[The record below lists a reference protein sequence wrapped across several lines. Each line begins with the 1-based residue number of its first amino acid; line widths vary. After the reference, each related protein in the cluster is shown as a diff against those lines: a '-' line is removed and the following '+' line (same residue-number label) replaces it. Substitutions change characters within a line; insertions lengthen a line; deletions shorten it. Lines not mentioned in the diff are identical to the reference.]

1 MRRAAQE
8 ATLLVTVIVLALAV
22 WFVIADAENREIEE
36 RLGFS
41 LQVEVRELGSNLVVA
56 GEPLPVTLTVVGRE
70 ADLEVARP
78 EHFLAT
84 VSLRN
89 RAAGRHSLPVR
100 VEAIE
105 GDVRVRAVQPET
117 VVVILQET
125 VEREVPVVVE
135 PSNLPQLGFRVGTP
149 EVTPDTA
156 IVSGIASEVDAVDS
170 VVARLD
176 LGGAEASIERDVALE
191 ARTASGGAVT
201 QVLVSP
207 RVANVRVPIVQE
219 VFRRTASILPDVV
232 GTPADGYRV
241 RTVRATP
248 ATVDVLV
255 SVDVLDDEVEV
266 KTQPL
271 DISGMSGTLVT
282 IAELVFGDD
291 APAAGDTET
300 AVRVVVVIEPLI
312 TTVTL
317 PVEVQTHAVPES
329 LRLALASPDSVN
341 VTLRGPIAIISEL
354 AGPLAPITVD
364 LSDYGVGRHRIDLR
378 WNAPPGLELVE
389 LTPDRVIVTL
399 AALPLP
405 APPPAEQEDEN
416 GADDEG
422 GVDEEDG
429 AAEDQATTDG
439 ETDMS
444 EEVEDE

>member
-1 MRRAAQE
+1 VRRAAQE

-41 LQVEVRELGSNLVVA
+41 LQVEVRGLASNLVVA
-56 GEPLPVTLTVVGRE
+56 GEPLPVTVTVVGRE
-70 ADLEVARP
+70 GDLEAARP

-100 VEAIE
+100 VEAVE
-105 GDVRVRAVQPET
+105 GAVRVRAVQPET

-135 PSNLPQLGFRVGTP
+135 PSNFPQLGFRVGTP
-149 EVTPDTA
+149 AVTPETA

-176 LGGAEASIERDVALE
+176 LGGAEASVERDVILE

-201 QVLVSP
+201 QVVVNP

-248 ATVDVLV
+248 ATVEVLV

-266 KTQPL
+266 KTVPL
-271 DISGMSGTLVT
+271 DISGMDTNLVT

-291 APAAGDTET
+291 APAASDTET

-317 PVEVQTHAVPES
+317 PVEVQTTGVAEN
-329 LRLALASPDSVN
+329 LRLAVASPTSVD
-341 VTLRGPIAIISEL
+341 VTLRGPVAIVSEL
-354 AGPLAPITVD
+354 AGPLSPIVVD
-364 LSDYGVGRHRIDLR
+364 LSAYGVGRHRIDLR
-378 WNAPPGLELVE
+378 WNAPIGLELIE
-389 LTPDRVIVTL
+389 LVPDRMIVTL
-399 AALPLP
+399 AALPRP
-405 APPPAEQEDEN
+405 EPPPVDEDDEGAGASGDQDGDGTEGEDTPDN
-416 GADDEG
+416 ETAGPEEADDE
-422 GVDEEDG
+422 
-429 AAEDQATTDG
+429 
-439 ETDMS
+439 
-444 EEVEDE
+444 

>member
-41 LQVEVRELGSNLVVA
+41 LQVEVRGLGSNLVVA
-56 GEPLPVTLTVVGRE
+56 GEPLPVTVTVVGRE
-70 ADLEVARP
+70 DDLEAARP

-100 VEAIE
+100 VEAVE

-135 PSNLPQLGFRVGTP
+135 PSNFPQIGFRVGTP
-149 EVTPDTA
+149 EVRPETA

-176 LGGAEASIERDVALE
+176 LGGAEASVERDVILE
-191 ARTASGGAVT
+191 ARTAAGGAVT
-201 QVLVSP
+201 QVVVNP

-219 VFRRTASILPDVV
+219 VFRRTASILPDVT

-248 ATVDVLV
+248 ATVEVLV

-266 KTQPL
+266 KTVPL
-271 DISGMSGTLVT
+271 DISGMDSNLVT
-282 IAELVFGDD
+282 IAGLVFGDD
-291 APAAGDTET
+291 APAASDTET
-300 AVRVVVVIEPLI
+300 SVRVVVVIEPVI

-317 PVEVQTHAVPES
+317 PVEVQTDGVADD
-329 LRLALASPDSVN
+329 LRLAVASPTSVN
-341 VTLRGPIAIISEL
+341 VTLRGPVSIVSEL
-354 AGPLAPITVD
+354 AGPLAPIVVD
-364 LSDYGVGRHRIDLR
+364 LSDYGIGRHRIDLR
-378 WNAPPGLELVE
+378 WNAPIGLELLE
-389 LTPDRVIVTL
+389 LSPDRMIVTL
-399 AALPLP
+399 AALPRP
-405 APPPAEQEDEN
+405 APPPVEQEDGQE
-416 GADDEG
+416 
-422 GVDEEDG
+422 
-429 AAEDQATTDG
+429 G
-439 ETDMS
+439 ETDDEVQGEAGDETSSEGETDSS
-444 EEVEDE
+444 EEGADE

>member
-8 ATLLVTVIVLALAV
+8 ATLLATVIVLALAV

-41 LQVEVRELGSNLVVA
+41 LQVEVQGLASNLVVA
-56 GEPLPVTLTVVGRE
+56 GEPLPVTVTVVGRE
-70 ADLEVARP
+70 DDLEAARP

-100 VEAIE
+100 VEAVE

-135 PSNLPQLGFRVGTP
+135 PSNFPQIGFRVGTP
-149 EVTPDTA
+149 EVRPETA

-176 LGGAEASIERDVALE
+176 LGGAEASVERDVILE
-191 ARTASGGAVT
+191 ARTAAGGAVT
-201 QVLVSP
+201 QVVVNP

-219 VFRRTASILPDVV
+219 VFRRTASILPDVT

-248 ATVDVLV
+248 ATVEVLV

-266 KTQPL
+266 KTVPL
-271 DISGMSGTLVT
+271 DISGMDSNLVT
-282 IAELVFGDD
+282 IAGLVFGDD
-291 APAAGDTET
+291 APAASDTET
-300 AVRVVVVIEPLI
+300 SVRVVVVIEPVI

-317 PVEVQTHAVPES
+317 PVEVQTDGVAED
-329 LRLALASPDSVN
+329 LRLAVASPTSVN
-341 VTLRGPIAIISEL
+341 VTLRGPVSIVSEL
-354 AGPLAPITVD
+354 AGPLSPIVVD
-364 LSDYGVGRHRIDLR
+364 LSDYGIGRHRIDLR
-378 WNAPPGLELVE
+378 WNAPIGLELLE
-389 LTPDRVIVTL
+389 LSPDRMIVTL
-399 AALPLP
+399 AALPRP
-405 APPPAEQEDEN
+405 APPPVEQED
-416 GADDEG
+416 G
-422 GVDEEDG
+422 EE
-429 AAEDQATTDG
+429 G
-439 ETDMS
+439 ETDDEVQGEAGDETSSEGETDSS
-444 EEVEDE
+444 EEGADE

>member
-41 LQVEVRELGSNLVVA
+41 LQVEVRGLASNLVVA
-56 GEPLPVTLTVVGRE
+56 GEPLPVTVTVVGRE
-70 ADLEVARP
+70 ADLEAARP

-100 VEAIE
+100 VEAVD

-117 VVVILQET
+117 VVVIVQET
-125 VEREVPVVVE
+125 VEREVPVIVE
-135 PSNLPQLGFRVGTP
+135 PSNFPQLGFRVGTP
-149 EVTPDTA
+149 EVRPETA

-176 LGGAEASIERDVALE
+176 LGGAEASVERDVILE

-201 QVLVSP
+201 QVVVNP
-207 RVANVRVPIVQE
+207 RVAKVRVPIVQE

-248 ATVDVLV
+248 ATVEVLV

-266 KTQPL
+266 KTVPL
-271 DISGMSGTLVT
+271 DISGMDTNLVT

-291 APAAGDTET
+291 APAASDTET

-317 PVEVQTHAVPES
+317 PVEVLTEGVAED
-329 LRLALASPDSVN
+329 LRLAVASPTSVD
-341 VTLRGPIAIISEL
+341 VTLRGPVAIVSEL
-354 AGPLAPITVD
+354 AGPLSPIVVD
-364 LSDYGVGRHRIDLR
+364 LSAYGVGRHRIDLR
-378 WNAPPGLELVE
+378 WNAPIGLELIE
-389 LTPDRVIVTL
+389 LAPDRMIVTL
-399 AALPLP
+399 AALPRLEP
-405 APPPAEQEDEN
+405 RPVDEDDDGAGESGDQAGDGAEGEETPDGDTAGSEEAEDE
-416 GADDEG
+416 
-422 GVDEEDG
+422 
-429 AAEDQATTDG
+429 
-439 ETDMS
+439 
-444 EEVEDE
+444 

>member
-41 LQVEVRELGSNLVVA
+41 LQVEVRGLASNLVVA
-56 GEPLPVTLTVVGRE
+56 GEPLPVTVTVVGRE
-70 ADLEVARP
+70 DDLEAARP

-100 VEAIE
+100 VEAVE

-135 PSNLPQLGFRVGTP
+135 PSNFPQIGFRVGTP
-149 EVTPDTA
+149 EVRPETA

-176 LGGAEASIERDVALE
+176 LGGAEASVERDVILE
-191 ARTASGGAVT
+191 ARTAAGGAVT
-201 QVLVSP
+201 QVVVNP

-219 VFRRTASILPDVV
+219 VFRRTASILPDVT

-248 ATVDVLV
+248 ATVEVLV

-266 KTQPL
+266 KTVPL
-271 DISGMSGTLVT
+271 DISGMDSNLVT
-282 IAELVFGDD
+282 IAGLVFGDD
-291 APAAGDTET
+291 APAASDTET
-300 AVRVVVVIEPLI
+300 SVRVVVVIEPVI

-317 PVEVQTHAVPES
+317 PVEVQTDGVAED
-329 LRLALASPDSVN
+329 LRLAVASPTSVN
-341 VTLRGPIAIISEL
+341 VTLRGPVSIVSEL
-354 AGPLAPITVD
+354 TGPLSPIVVD
-364 LSDYGVGRHRIDLR
+364 LSDYGIGRHRIDLR
-378 WNAPPGLELVE
+378 WNAPIGLELLE
-389 LTPDRVIVTL
+389 LSPDRMIVTL
-399 AALPLP
+399 AALPRP
-405 APPPAEQEDEN
+405 APPPVEQED
-416 GADDEG
+416 G
-422 GVDEEDG
+422 EE
-429 AAEDQATTDG
+429 G
-439 ETDMS
+439 ETDDEVQGEADETGHHRMARLTRR
-444 EEVEDE
+444 EEGADE

>member
-41 LQVEVRELGSNLVVA
+41 LQVEVQGLASNLVVA
-56 GEPLPVTLTVVGRE
+56 GEPLPVTVTVVGRE
-70 ADLEVARP
+70 DDLEAARP

-100 VEAIE
+100 VEAVE

-135 PSNLPQLGFRVGTP
+135 PSNFPQIGFRVGTP
-149 EVTPDTA
+149 EVRPETA

-176 LGGAEASIERDVALE
+176 LGGAEASVERDVILE
-191 ARTASGGAVT
+191 ARTAAGGAVT
-201 QVLVSP
+201 QVVVNP

-219 VFRRTASILPDVV
+219 VFRRTASILPDVT

-248 ATVDVLV
+248 ATVEVLV

-266 KTQPL
+266 KTVPL
-271 DISGMSGTLVT
+271 DISGMDSNLVT
-282 IAELVFGDD
+282 IAGLVFGDD
-291 APAAGDTET
+291 APAASDTET
-300 AVRVVVVIEPLI
+300 SVRVVVVIEPVI

-317 PVEVQTHAVPES
+317 PVEVQTDGVAED
-329 LRLALASPDSVN
+329 LRLAVASPTSVN
-341 VTLRGPIAIISEL
+341 VTLRGPVSIVSEL
-354 AGPLAPITVD
+354 AGPLSPIVVD
-364 LSDYGVGRHRIDLR
+364 LSDYGIGRHRIDLR
-378 WNAPPGLELVE
+378 WNAPIGLELLE
-389 LTPDRVIVTL
+389 LSPDRMIVTL
-399 AALPLP
+399 AALPRP
-405 APPPAEQEDEN
+405 APPPVEQED
-416 GADDEG
+416 G
-422 GVDEEDG
+422 EE
-429 AAEDQATTDG
+429 G
-439 ETDMS
+439 ETDDEVQGEAGDETSSDGEPDSS
-444 EEVEDE
+444 EEGADE

>member
-8 ATLLVTVIVLALAV
+8 ATLLATVIVLALAV
-22 WFVIADAENREIEE
+22 WFVIADAENREVEE

-41 LQVEVRELGSNLVVA
+41 LQVEVRGLGSNLVVA
-56 GEPLPVTLTVVGRE
+56 GEPLPVTVTVVGRE
-70 ADLEVARP
+70 ADLGSARP

-117 VVVILQET
+117 VVVIVQET

-135 PSNLPQLGFRVGTP
+135 PSNFPQLGFRVGTP
-149 EVTPDTA
+149 EATPNTA

-176 LGGAEASIERDVALE
+176 LGGAEASVERDVTLE

-201 QVLVSP
+201 QVVVNP
-207 RVANVRVPIVQE
+207 RVAKVRVPIVQE

-248 ATVDVLV
+248 STVEVLV

-266 KTQPL
+266 KTERL
-271 DISGMSGTLVT
+271 DISGLSDNLVT
-282 IAELVFGDD
+282 ISALVFGDD
-291 APAAGDTET
+291 APAASDTET
-300 AVRVVVVIEPLI
+300 SVRVVVVIEPVI

-317 PVEVQTHAVPES
+317 PIEVQTEGVADG
-329 LRLALASPDSVN
+329 LRVALVSPNSAS
-341 VTLRGPIAIISEL
+341 VTLRGPVAIISEL
-354 AGPLAPITVD
+354 AGPLAPIVVD

-378 WNAPPGLELVE
+378 WNAPIGLELMD
-389 LTPDRVIVTL
+389 LSPDRMIVTL
-399 AALPLP
+399 AALPRSAP
-405 APPPAEQEDEN
+405 AAAEQ
-416 GADDEG
+416 DDQETI
-422 GVDEEDG
+422 DG
-429 AAEDQATTDG
+429 AGTEERSPGDDAE
-439 ETDMS
+439 S
-444 EEVEDE
+444 PEEVEDE

>member
-8 ATLLVTVIVLALAV
+8 ATLLITVIVLALAV

-41 LQVEVRELGSNLVVA
+41 LQVEVRGLGSNLVVA
-56 GEPLPVTLTVVGRE
+56 GEPLPVTVTVIGRE
-70 ADLEVARP
+70 AELQAARP

-125 VEREVPVVVE
+125 VEREVPVMVE
-135 PSNLPQLGFRVGTP
+135 PSNFPQLGFRVGTP
-149 EVTPDTA
+149 AVTPVTA
-156 IVSGIASEVDAVDS
+156 VVSGIASEVDVVDT

-176 LGGAEASIERDVALE
+176 LGGAEASVERDVMLE

-201 QVLVSP
+201 QVVVNP
-207 RVANVRVPIVQE
+207 RVGHVRVPIVQE
-219 VFRRTASILPDVV
+219 VFRRTASILPDVI

-248 ATVDVLV
+248 ATVEVLV

-266 KTQPL
+266 KTEPL
-271 DISGMSGTLVT
+271 DISGLSTNLVT
-282 IAELVFGDD
+282 VAELVFGDD
-291 APAAGDTET
+291 APAASDTET
-300 AVRVVVVIEPLI
+300 SVRVVILIEPLI

-317 PVEVQTHAVPES
+317 PVAVQTDAIPEGV
-329 LRLALASPDSVN
+329 RLAVASPSSVN
-341 VTLRGPIAIISEL
+341 VTLRGPVAIIAEL
-354 AGPLAPITVD
+354 AGPLAPIVVD
-364 LSDYGVGRHRIDLR
+364 LSDYDVGRHRIDLR
-378 WNAPPGLELVE
+378 WNAPLGLELVQ
-389 LTPDRVIVTL
+389 LTPDRMIVTL
-399 AALPLP
+399 AALAL
-405 APPPAEQEDEN
+405 PPPPTEPEAEEQTVDEVGVEQEVE
-416 GADDEG
+416 
-422 GVDEEDG
+422 
-429 AAEDQATTDG
+429 AAEDETSADG
-439 ETDMS
+439 ESDTS

>member
-41 LQVEVRELGSNLVVA
+41 LQVEVRGLASNLVVA
-56 GEPLPVTLTVVGRE
+56 GEPLPVTVTVVGRE
-70 ADLEVARP
+70 DDLEAARP

-84 VSLRN
+84 VSLRS

-100 VEAIE
+100 VEAVE

-135 PSNLPQLGFRVGTP
+135 PSNFPQIGFRVGTP
-149 EVTPDTA
+149 EVRPETA

-176 LGGAEASIERDVALE
+176 LGGAEASVERDVILE
-191 ARTASGGAVT
+191 ARTAAGGAVT
-201 QVLVSP
+201 QVVVNP

-219 VFRRTASILPDVV
+219 VFRRTASILPDVT

-248 ATVDVLV
+248 ATVEVLV

-266 KTQPL
+266 KTVPL
-271 DISGMSGTLVT
+271 DISGMDSNLVT
-282 IAELVFGDD
+282 IAGLVFGDD
-291 APAAGDTET
+291 APAASDTET
-300 AVRVVVVIEPLI
+300 SVRVVVVIEPVI

-317 PVEVQTHAVPES
+317 PVEVQTDGVAED
-329 LRLALASPDSVN
+329 LRLAVASPTSVN
-341 VTLRGPIAIISEL
+341 VTLRGPVSIVSEL
-354 AGPLAPITVD
+354 AGPLSPIVVD
-364 LSDYGVGRHRIDLR
+364 LSDYGIGRHRIDLR
-378 WNAPPGLELVE
+378 WNAPIGLELLE
-389 LTPDRVIVTL
+389 LSPDRMIVTL
-399 AALPLP
+399 AALPRP
-405 APPPAEQEDEN
+405 APPPVEQED
-416 GADDEG
+416 G
-422 GVDEEDG
+422 EE
-429 AAEDQATTDG
+429 G
-439 ETDMS
+439 ETDDEVQGEAGDETSSEGEIDSS
-444 EEVEDE
+444 EEGADE

>member
-41 LQVEVRELGSNLVVA
+41 LQVEVRGLASNLVVA
-56 GEPLPVTLTVVGRE
+56 GEPLPVTVTVVGRE
-70 ADLEVARP
+70 DDLEAARP

-100 VEAIE
+100 VEAVE

-135 PSNLPQLGFRVGTP
+135 PSNFPQIGFRVGTP
-149 EVTPDTA
+149 EVRPETA

-176 LGGAEASIERDVALE
+176 LGGAEASVERDVILE
-191 ARTASGGAVT
+191 ARTAAGGAVT
-201 QVLVSP
+201 QVVVNP

-219 VFRRTASILPDVV
+219 VFRRTASILPDVT

-248 ATVDVLV
+248 ATVEVLV

-266 KTQPL
+266 KTVPL
-271 DISGMSGTLVT
+271 DISGMDSNLVT
-282 IAELVFGDD
+282 IAGLVFGDD
-291 APAAGDTET
+291 APAASDTET
-300 AVRVVVVIEPLI
+300 SVRVVVVIEPVI

-317 PVEVQTHAVPES
+317 PVEVQTDGVAED
-329 LRLALASPDSVN
+329 LRLAVASPTSVN
-341 VTLRGPIAIISEL
+341 VTLRGPVSIVSEL
-354 AGPLAPITVD
+354 AGPLSPIVVD
-364 LSDYGVGRHRIDLR
+364 LSDYGIGRHRIDLR
-378 WNAPPGLELVE
+378 WNAPIGLELLE
-389 LTPDRVIVTL
+389 LSPDRMIVTL
-399 AALPLP
+399 AALPRP
-405 APPPAEQEDEN
+405 APPPVE
-416 GADDEG
+416 
-422 GVDEEDG
+422 EEDG
-429 AAEDQATTDG
+429 EEG
-439 ETDMS
+439 ETDDDVQGEAGDETSS
-444 EEVEDE
+444 EGETDSPEEGADE

>member
-1 MRRAAQE
+1 M
-8 ATLLVTVIVLALAV
+8 IVLALAV

-41 LQVEVRELGSNLVVA
+41 LQVEVRGLASNLVVA
-56 GEPLPVTLTVVGRE
+56 GEPLPVTVTVVGRE
-70 ADLEVARP
+70 ADLEAARP

-100 VEAIE
+100 VEAVD

-117 VVVILQET
+117 VVVIVQET
-125 VEREVPVVVE
+125 VEREVPVIVE
-135 PSNLPQLGFRVGTP
+135 PSNFPQLGFRVGTP
-149 EVTPDTA
+149 EVRPETA

-176 LGGAEASIERDVALE
+176 LGGAEASVERDVILE

-201 QVLVSP
+201 QVVVNP
-207 RVANVRVPIVQE
+207 RVAKVRVPIVQE

-248 ATVDVLV
+248 ATVEVLV

-266 KTQPL
+266 KTVPL
-271 DISGMSGTLVT
+271 DISGMDTNLST

-291 APAAGDTET
+291 APAASDTET

-317 PVEVQTHAVPES
+317 PVEVLTEGVAED
-329 LRLALASPDSVN
+329 LRLAVASPTSVD
-341 VTLRGPIAIISEL
+341 VTLRGPVAIVSEL
-354 AGPLAPITVD
+354 AGPLSPIVVD
-364 LSDYGVGRHRIDLR
+364 LSAYGIGRHRIDLR
-378 WNAPPGLELVE
+378 WNAPIGLELIE
-389 LTPDRVIVTL
+389 LAPDRMIVTL
-399 AALPLP
+399 AALPRLEP
-405 APPPAEQEDEN
+405 RPVDEDADGTEGEETPDGDTAGSEEAEDE
-416 GADDEG
+416 
-422 GVDEEDG
+422 
-429 AAEDQATTDG
+429 
-439 ETDMS
+439 
-444 EEVEDE
+444 

>member
-8 ATLLVTVIVLALAV
+8 ATLLVTVIALALAV
-22 WFVIADAENREIEE
+22 WFVIADSENREIEE

-41 LQVEVRELGSNLVVA
+41 LQVEVRGLGSNLVVA
-56 GEPLPVTLTVVGRE
+56 GEPLPVTVTVVARE
-70 ADLEVARP
+70 DDLEAARP

-100 VEAIE
+100 VEAVE

-135 PSNLPQLGFRVGTP
+135 PSNFPQLGFRVGTP
-149 EVTPDTA
+149 EATPDTA

-176 LGGAEASIERDVALE
+176 LGGAEASVERDVILE
-191 ARTASGGAVT
+191 ARTAAGGAVS
-201 QVLVSP
+201 QVVINP
-207 RVANVRVPIVQE
+207 RVANVRVPVVQE

-248 ATVDVLV
+248 ATVEVLV

-266 KTQPL
+266 KTEPL
-271 DISGMSGTLVT
+271 DISGMDANLVI

-300 AVRVVVVIEPLI
+300 SVRVVVVIEPVI

-317 PVEVQTHAVPES
+317 PVEVQTDGVGEE
-329 LRLALASPDSVN
+329 LRLAVASPNSVN
-341 VTLRGPIAIISEL
+341 VTLRGPVAIISEL
-354 AGPLAPITVD
+354 AGPLAPIVVD
-364 LSDYGVGRHRIDLR
+364 LSEYGVGRHRIDLR
-378 WNAPPGLELVE
+378 WNAPIGLELVE
-389 LTPDRVIVTL
+389 LTPDRMIVTL
-399 AALPLP
+399 AALPRP
-405 APPPAEQEDEN
+405 EPPPPEQDEEEEEE
-416 GADDEG
+416 ADDETDVEAG
-422 GVDEEDG
+422 EDE
-429 AAEDQATTDG
+429 TSPDG
-439 ETDMS
+439 ETDSS
-444 EEVEDE
+444 EEAEDE

>member
-8 ATLLVTVIVLALAV
+8 ATLLITVVVLALAV

-41 LQVEVRELGSNLVVA
+41 LQVEVQGLGSNLVVA
-56 GEPLPVTLTVVGRE
+56 GEPLPVTVTVVGRE
-70 ADLEVARP
+70 ADLQAARP

-135 PSNLPQLGFRVGTP
+135 PSNFPQLGFRVGTP
-149 EVTPDTA
+149 EVTPNTA
-156 IVSGIASEVDAVDS
+156 IVSGIASEVDVVDS

-176 LGGAEASIERDVALE
+176 LGGAEASVERDVILE
-191 ARTASGGAVT
+191 ARTAAGGAVT
-201 QVLVSP
+201 QVVVNP
-207 RVANVRVPIVQE
+207 RVAKVRVPIVQE

-248 ATVDVLV
+248 ATVEVLV

-266 KTQPL
+266 KTEPL
-271 DISGMSGTLVT
+271 DISGISANLVT

-300 AVRVVVVIEPLI
+300 SVRVVVVIEPLI

-317 PVEVQTHAVPES
+317 PVDVQADAVPEG
-329 LRLALASPDSVN
+329 LRLAVASPDTVN
-341 VTLRGPIAIISEL
+341 VTLRGPVAIISEL
-354 AGPLAPITVD
+354 AGPLSPIVVD

-378 WNAPPGLELVE
+378 WNAPIGLELIE
-389 LTPDRVIVTL
+389 LTPDRMIVTL
-399 AALPLP
+399 AALPPP
-405 APPPAEQEDEN
+405 APPPAEQQDEEEEDDGDGLEED
-416 GADDEG
+416 GTADDETAAG
-422 GVDEEDG
+422 DQTDTSDE
-429 AAEDQATTDG
+429 AEG
-439 ETDMS
+439 E
-444 EEVEDE
+444 

>member
-41 LQVEVRELGSNLVVA
+41 LQVEVRGLASNLVVA
-56 GEPLPVTLTVVGRE
+56 GEPLPVTVTVVGRE
-70 ADLEVARP
+70 GDLEAARP

-100 VEAIE
+100 VEAVE
-105 GDVRVRAVQPET
+105 GAVRVRAVQPET

-135 PSNLPQLGFRVGTP
+135 PSNFPQLGFRVGTP
-149 EVTPDTA
+149 EVRPETA

-176 LGGAEASIERDVALE
+176 LGGAEASVERDVILE
-191 ARTASGGAVT
+191 ARTAAGGAVT
-201 QVLVSP
+201 QVVVNP

-248 ATVDVLV
+248 ATVEVLV

-266 KTQPL
+266 KTVPL
-271 DISGMSGTLVT
+271 DISGMDTNLVT
-282 IAELVFGDD
+282 IAQLVFGDD
-291 APAAGDTET
+291 APAASDTET

-312 TTVTL
+312 TTVIL
-317 PVEVQTHAVPES
+317 PVEVQTTGVAEN
-329 LRLALASPDSVN
+329 LRLAVASPTSVD
-341 VTLRGPIAIISEL
+341 VTLRGPVAIVSEL
-354 AGPLAPITVD
+354 AGPLAPIIVD

-378 WNAPPGLELVE
+378 WNAPIGLELIE
-389 LTPDRVIVTL
+389 LAPDRMIVTL
-399 AALPLP
+399 AAFPRP
-405 APPPAEQEDEN
+405 EPPAVDEGDEGAGESDDEDGDGTGGEETPDGDTAGSEEAEDE
-416 GADDEG
+416 
-422 GVDEEDG
+422 
-429 AAEDQATTDG
+429 
-439 ETDMS
+439 
-444 EEVEDE
+444 